1 GRQHMCAQAHAESFG
16 KDELCRLVYP
26 LLLQSI
32 DLLQK
37 LRTGLRRDRIV
48 ATRANRLRLRLDGL
62 QPVERQEPAPKVLEL
77 FDPSH
82 RQAPLARQPGF
93 FSERIQRLFRE
104 PPKFKSVP
112 LPLLRPAP
120 RAVTHGSDTIGQMFE
135 VAR

>member
-1 GRQHMCAQAHAESFG
+1 DDDDIDRPPARNAFVLPMDVPLTALLGRQHMCAQAHAESFG

-93 FSERIQRLFRE
+93 FS
-104 PPKFKSVP
+104 
-112 LPLLRPAP
+112 
-120 RAVTHGSDTIGQMFE
+120 
-135 VAR
+135 